1 MESLSNSEV
10 ESDNLSES
18 DIDPFE
24 TMYGEMNEDSFYQM
38 MEGNDWTYY
47 PLFSDKEVLNEDW
60 HKYTCIESCAAIGN
74 ARHGCESLGTDIQS
88 IREIDDSGS
97 TLLSE
102 IGNMMTNIMGSSIL
116 KSTGH
121 TSQVKP
127 GKLSVRFILSDR
139 EPCSDNPSSE
149 FERTSDSE
157 QSEVVSEDE
166 SEIGIVSELEDD
178 WKSYESSDDEDE
190 CFYDAVS
197 LVNSHDASL
206 NSLPHQVT
214 ETPCETNLDGLA
226 LGCRQPS
233 KSDQVPDLSKKAY
246 LHEVIQVPE
255 LNETYL
261 CEGKLKNEKDV
272 SQLRILSNMMEEETH
287 VDNTSFGKQED
298 ICQTSFD
305 IVEDQSDVHR
315 RAVKETAIS
324 DLPQSD
330 QLRSGKPDGEP
341 GTHITTNISDRQS
354 QMVEGNLS
362 LNSPN
367 LFTGNPLHDVY
378 CCSKCKPM
386 DESGIW
392 SILTDTLQYVKA
404 EVDSSVTYSFD
415 QKRYQNSKSRYY
427 DEKSNDFSNISD
439 DNTSVDKNYNAKKEN
454 FDAANYNVPNV
465 PIYSQQLFPDFVED
479 RYGNLSLFTTSY
491 FKPHESICA
500 TYLWT
505 EKNNCTIMEGEVY
518 ELEGNNMWFKQGRF
532 PINLHGETQGEL
544 MDGSGIK
551 VTTLMDTGCL
561 KPILNKKFYDKHPYL
576 HQFPNYPLQAIGFIV
591 ANDGVIKV
599 TEATQFMV
607 KFHGHVIEFTA
618 YLANKS
624 ESFDLVIGQKSM
636 YELEASVDFNNLDN
650 LAFSFLKRSL
660 PVYAVDNFNIRP
672 DKTKD
677 IVIELK
683 DVPFKV
689 TGYIKRFPR
698 NLE

>member
-1 MESLSNSEV
+1 MCIKGNPNLYPKPCPSVSFCLNPIEIPCSSHKGEEEDGISSCEEETQPVKSLSISEV
-10 ESDNLSES
+10 ESENLSES
-18 DIDPFE
+18 DIDPLK
-24 TMYGEMNEDSFYQM
+24 TMYGEMDEDSYHQM

-47 PLFSDKEVLNEDW
+47 PLFSDKEFLNEDW

-102 IGNMMTNIMGSSIL
+102 IGNMMTNITGSSIL

-139 EPCSDNPSSE
+139 ELCSADPSSR

-157 QSEVVSEDE
+157 QSEVVSADE
-166 SEIGIVSELEDD
+166 SEIGIVSESEDD
-178 WKSYESSDDEDE
+178 WYSCESSDDEDE

-206 NSLPHQVT
+206 SSLPHQVT
-214 ETPCETNLDGLA
+214 ETPCETNLDGLV

-233 KSDQVPDLSKKAY
+233 KSDQVTDLSEKAY

-255 LNETYL
+255 LNETHL
-261 CEGKLKNEKDV
+261 CEGKLKNKDDV
-272 SQLRILSNMMEEETH
+272 SHLRILSNMMEEETH
-287 VDNTSFGKQED
+287 VDSTSSGEQAD
-298 ICQTSFD
+298 ICQILFD
-305 IVEDQSDVHR
+305 IVQDQSDVHR

-324 DLPQSD
+324 GHPQSD

-367 LFTGNPLHDVY
+367 FFAGNPLHDVY

-415 QKRYQNSKSRYY
+415 QKRFQNSKSRYF
-427 DEKSNDFSNISD
+427 DEKSDDFSNK
-439 DNTSVDKNYNAKKEN
+439 NTSIDKNFNAKKKNLMLQIIMCLMYQYIHSSCSQTLWKIDMEI
-454 FDAANYNVPNV
+454 YL
-465 PIYSQQLFPDFVED
+465 YSQHHTS
-479 RYGNLSLFTTSY
+479 NL
-491 FKPHESICA
+491 
-500 TYLWT
+500 
-505 EKNNCTIMEGEVY
+505 M
-518 ELEGNNMWFKQGRF
+518 
-532 PINLHGETQGEL
+532 
-544 MDGSGIK
+544 K
-551 VTTLMDTGCL
+551 VSV
-561 KPILNKKFYDKHPYL
+561 
-576 HQFPNYPLQAIGFIV
+576 QFI
-591 ANDGVIKV
+591 
-599 TEATQFMV
+599 
-607 KFHGHVIEFTA
+607 
-618 YLANKS
+618 S
-624 ESFDLVIGQKSM
+624 GQK
-636 YELEASVDFNNLDN
+636 
-650 LAFSFLKRSL
+650 
-660 PVYAVDNFNIRP
+660 II
-672 DKTKD
+672 
-677 IVIELK
+677 IVPK
-683 DVPFKV
+683 WKV
-689 TGYIKRFPR
+689 RLMT
-698 NLE
+698 